1 MPFIEC
7 YYYFCAQNHPQIVF
21 SMETLD
27 AIDIKLL
34 KLLQENSNRPVKELA
49 RLVNLSA
56 TPVTE
61 RIKRLEKEGY
71 IRKYAAILSNSK
83 LNKGFI
89 VFCNVRLT
97 QHSRENRNRFIE
109 TVSKI
114 EDITEC
120 YNISGEYDFMLK
132 IYAQS
137 MEHYKNFIVEM
148 LNAEECIGI
157 LQSIFVMEEI
167 KQTYSLPI

>member
-1 MPFIEC
+1 M
-7 YYYFCAQNHPQIVF
+7 
-21 SMETLD
+21 MEIATLD
-27 AIDIKLL
+27 SIDVKLL

-56 TPVTE
+56 TPVAD

-71 IRKYAAILSNSK
+71 IRRYSAILSNAK
-83 LNKGFI
+83 LNKGFV
-89 VFCNVRLT
+89 VFCNVKLK
-97 QHSRENRNRFIE
+97 QHTRDFRNRFIE

-148 LNAEECIGI
+148 LNTEESIGC

-167 KQTYSLPI
+167 KQTYDIPF